1 MTLFAPIDLL
11 LPLLWLLIV
20 VVSAQRGLVGL
31 IAGLAGAVFIK
42 PLLLLATYSA
52 PLALG
57 VALLLGY
64 AVTILVRPFPNLS
77 YRQPRW
83 GYLLGGLGGAV
94 LATVLVLTL
103 LVSLPLGR
111 DLNGAV
117 RYPDEEMP
125 FAALFEG
132 SRLVSFGRAILL
144 YPLLAES
151 GDVSPSSRGVLSTLH
166 TMFVVG
172 QPWEEV
178 EGRLSRKR
186 KP

>member
-1 MTLFAPIDLL
+1 MTLPAPIDVV
-11 LPLLWLLIV
+11 LPLLWLFIV

-42 PLLLLATYSA
+42 PLLLLASFSA
-52 PLALG
+52 PLALV
-57 VALLLGY
+57 VALLLGFL
-64 AVTILVRPFPNLS
+64 VTLAVRPFPNLS

-83 GYLLGGLGGAV
+83 GHLLGGLGGAV
-94 LATVLVLTL
+94 LGTALLVTL

-117 RYPDEEMP
+117 RYPAAEIP
-125 FAALFEG
+125 FSALFER
-132 SRLVSFGRAILL
+132 SRLVSLGRAILL
-144 YPLLAES
+144 YPLLAAS
-151 GDVSPSSRGVLSTLH
+151 GDVSPENRGVLSALH

-172 QPWEEV
+172 QPWEEAN
-178 EGRLSRKR
+178 GQLSRKR